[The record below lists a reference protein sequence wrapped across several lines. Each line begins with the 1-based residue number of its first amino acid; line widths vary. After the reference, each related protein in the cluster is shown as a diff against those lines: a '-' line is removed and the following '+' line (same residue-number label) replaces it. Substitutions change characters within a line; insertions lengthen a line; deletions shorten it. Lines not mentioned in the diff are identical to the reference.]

1 MKIKSL
7 IQIFAVALSL
17 GITAC
22 DDEVEVNIPEVS
34 APVLVSTTPE
44 NGSSSVRRG
53 DITISLTYDKNVFFA
68 SSYVDQL
75 DFTGG
80 TLVSADVIGSSN
92 TLTVNVNVPERET
105 QCTLTIPAGVVT
117 GPNDMPAPA
126 VTLQFSTVALDK
138 SLVNPSAIPAA
149 QNLYA
154 YLLENFEVNTLSA
167 TMAKDGVNGVTG
179 SWNTAGAEDVYAW
192 TGKYPAINCFD
203 YGHLYASPANWIDYN
218 DITPVRDWWNNGGI
232 VAAMW
237 HWNVP
242 TSGEAALSTEET
254 VIGSWDALQL
264 NSDAAKAVFARA
276 AVGDRIVVQ
285 ISDLGEGAQ
294 GSFKDGSSWAGL
306 VDEAG
311 TSYEYFDISGDS
323 YALTLDAATLAAVQA
338 NGLIIS
344 GQNYTITGVT
354 LEGVPGSEYN
364 FYAEGNDFDAANA
377 LVAGTWENE
386 VYEADMAEI
395 IGYLTLLQ
403 NEGIPV
409 LWRPF
414 HEAAGGW
421 FWWGK
426 DAASFKALWIDMF
439 NRFQQAGLNNLI
451 WVWTSET
458 GDDDWYPGDNY
469 VDIIGRDLYG
479 NAADDC
485 ASQYATLSGTY
496 GNKMV
501 ALSECGYGESTES
514 TVGLISEQWAA
525 GARWS
530 WFMPWYD
537 ADDATTF
544 HSDEAWWKDA
554 MDQEFVISRDEL
566 PAWQ

>member
-1 MKIKSL
+1 MKLNFKYKYRMFLWVAMSL
-7 IQIFAVALSL
+7 FF
-17 GITAC
+17 ITAC
-22 DDEVEVNIPEVS
+22 DDEIEVNIPEVA

-44 NGSSSVRRG
+44 NGSSRVRRG

-68 SSYVDQL
+68 SSYIDQL

-92 TLTVNVNVPERET
+92 TLTVKVNVPERET

-117 GPNDMPAPA
+117 GPNEMPAPA
-126 VTLQFSTVALDK
+126 VTLQFSTIALDK
-138 SLVNPSAIPAA
+138 TLVNPSAIPAA
-149 QNLYA
+149 QNLYS
-154 YLLENFEVNTLSA
+154 YLLETFEKQTLSA
-167 TMAKDGVNGVTG
+167 MMADVA
-179 SWNTAGAEDVYAW
+179 WNTDEAEQVYQW

-203 YGHLYASPANWIDYN
+203 YVHLNSSPTDWIDYN
-218 DITPVRDWWNNGGI
+218 DITPVRNWWNAGGI

-242 TSGEAALSTEET
+242 TSGSAVLSAEGT

-264 NSDAAKAVFARA
+264 NSDAAKAVFAKA
-276 AVGDRIVVQ
+276 EVGDRIVVNVK
-285 ISDLGEGAQ
+285 DLGEGAQ
-294 GSFKDGSSWAGL
+294 GSFKDGASWAGL

-311 TSYEYFDISGDS
+311 TSYDYFEISGES
-323 YALTLDAATLAAVQA
+323 YSLTLDATTLAAVQA

-344 GQNYTITGVT
+344 GQNYTITSVV
-354 LEGVPGSEYN
+354 LEGVPSETYN
-364 FYAEGNDFDAANA
+364 FYAENNAFDPANA
-377 LVAGTWENE
+377 LTEGTWEND

-409 LWRPF
+409 LWRPY

-426 DAASFKALWIDMF
+426 DAASFKALWVDMF
-439 NRFQQAGLNNLI
+439 NRFQAAGLNNLI

-458 GDDDWYPGDNY
+458 GDDDWYPGDAY

-479 NAADDC
+479 NAAADC
-485 ASQYATLSGTY
+485 ASQYNTLAATY

-501 ALSECGYGESTES
+501 ALSECGYGESTSS

-525 GARWS
+525 GARWA
-530 WFMPWYD
+530 WFMPWYNG
-537 ADDATTF
+537 DDASTF
-544 HSDEAWWKDA
+544 HADEAWWKDA
-554 MDQEFVISRDEL
+554 MEQEFVISRDEL
-566 PAWQ
+566 PARQ

>member
-1 MKIKSL
+1 MA
-7 IQIFAVALSL
+7 AVFTL
-17 GITAC
+17 TAC

-68 SSYVDQL
+68 SSYIDQL

-105 QCTLTIPAGVVT
+105 QCTLKIPEGVVT

-126 VTLQFSTVALDK
+126 VTLQFSTVALDR

-149 QNLYA
+149 QNLYN
-154 YLLENFEVNTLSA
+154 YLLEIFETQTLSA
-167 TMAKDGVNGVTG
+167 MMADVA
-179 SWNTAGAEDVYAW
+179 WNTDEAERVFQL

-203 YGHLYASPANWIDYN
+203 YVHLNSSPANWIDYN
-218 DITPVRDWWNNGGI
+218 DITPVSNWWNNGGI

-242 TSGEAALSTEET
+242 ISGSTALSSEET
-254 VIGSWDALQL
+254 VIENWNALQL
-264 NSDAAKAVFARA
+264 NTDAAKAVFARA
-276 AVGDRIVVQ
+276 EVGDRIVVQ
-285 ISDLGEGAQ
+285 ISDLGENAQ
-294 GSFKDGSSWAGL
+294 GSFKDGASWNGL

-311 TSYEYFDISGDS
+311 TSYEYFEISGDS
-323 YALTLDAATLAAVQA
+323 YALTLDATTLAAVQA

-344 GQNYTITGVT
+344 GQNYTITGVM
-354 LEGVPGSEYN
+354 LEGVPSSEYN
-364 FYAEGNDFDAANA
+364 FYAENNAFDAANA
-377 LVAGTWENE
+377 LEADTWENE

-395 IGYLTLLQ
+395 ISYLTLLQ

-566 PAWQ
+566 PTTIWQ